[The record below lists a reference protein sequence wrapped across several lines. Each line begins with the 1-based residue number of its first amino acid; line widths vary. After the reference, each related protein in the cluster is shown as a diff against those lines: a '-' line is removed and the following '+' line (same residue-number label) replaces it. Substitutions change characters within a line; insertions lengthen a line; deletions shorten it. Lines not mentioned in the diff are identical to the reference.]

1 MKPIT
6 TTSIARTL
14 VVAAL
19 ALAAL
24 GGTALAH
31 KPSDA
36 HLRLA
41 TSGARLDGRLD
52 VAIRDLDGALALDG
66 DGDGEV
72 TWGEL
77 TAATPRITAYLRD
90 RLALAADGRPC
101 ELALGTAALTDLSDG
116 AYWAQPVTARCPA
129 APAEA
134 VTVTYG
140 LLFDIDAQ
148 HRGLVHVAG
157 STEIIRDGAPVR
169 IALDAGTSFGA
180 FVKEGIWHIWL
191 GFDHVL
197 FLLCLLLPAVF
208 PRIGGRPRPAESLR
222 GVVIEVLEIV
232 TAFTLAHSITLVI
245 SAAGILQLPSRF
257 VETAIAISVVAA
269 ALNNLARAVDAR
281 WAVAFA
287 LGLLHGFGFSSVL
300 IDLGL
305 PSNQLI
311 TSLLGFNVGVEL
323 GQLAIVVALLPVLYW
338 IRRTFAYRALL
349 LGGSSI
355 AAVIATMW
363 TFERWFA

>member
-1 MKPIT
+1 MSKET
-6 TTSIARTL
+6 
-14 VVAAL
+14 VAGL
-19 ALAAL
+19 ALAAAIL
-24 GGTALAH
+24 VGSTGTALAH

-36 HLRLA
+36 HLRL
-41 TSGARLDGRLD
+41 TVNGARLDGRID
-52 VAIRDLDGALALDG
+52 VAVRDLDGALSLDEDG
-66 DGDGEV
+66 DGDV

-77 TAATPRITAYLRD
+77 TAAAPRIASYLTD

-101 ELALGTAALTDLSDG
+101 QLALGAAALVDLSDG
-116 AYWAQPVTARCPA
+116 AYWAQPISTRCPA

-169 IALDAGTSFGA
+169 IPVERGASFAA
-180 FVKEGIWHIWL
+180 FTKEGIWHIWVGL
-191 GFDHVL
+191 DHVL

-208 PRIGGRPRPAESLR
+208 PRVGGRARPAESLR
-222 GVVIEVLEIV
+222 GVVAEVLEIV

-245 SAAGILQLPSRF
+245 SAVGLLQLPSRL
-257 VETAIAISVVAA
+257 VETSIAISVVAA
-269 ALNNLARAVDAR
+269 ALNNLVRVIDAR

-305 PSNQLI
+305 PSDQLI
-311 TSLLGFNVGVEL
+311 ASLLGFNAGVEI
-323 GQLAIVVALLPVLYW
+323 GQLAIVVALLPALYW
-338 IRRTFAYRALL
+338 LRHTLAYRALL
-349 LGGSSI
+349 YGGSGV

-363 TFERWFA
+363 TFQRWLA

>member
-1 MKPIT
+1 VTP
-6 TTSIARTL
+6 TSIPPIARAL
-14 VVAAL
+14 VL
-19 ALAAL
+19 AVLGLAAL
-24 GGTALAH
+24 GGAAHAH

-52 VAIRDLDGALALDG
+52 VAVRDLDGALDLDG
-66 DGDGEV
+66 DNDGEI

-77 TAATPRITAYLRD
+77 TAAAPRITAYVRD
-90 RLALAADGRPC
+90 RLAIAADGQAC
-101 ELALGTAALTDLSDG
+101 ELELGAAALTDLSDG

-134 VTVTYG
+134 VTVSYG

-157 STEIIRDGAPVR
+157 STEIIRDGRPVR
-169 IALDAGTSFGA
+169 IAVGGGASFGA

-208 PRIGGRPRPAESLR
+208 PRIGGRPQPAESLR
-222 GVVIEVLEIV
+222 GVVTEVLEIV

-245 SAAGILQLPSRF
+245 SAAGLLSLPSRF

-305 PSNQLI
+305 PGDQLI
-311 TSLLGFNVGVEL
+311 TSLLGFNVGVEI
-323 GQLAIVVALLPVLYW
+323 GQLAIVVALLPALYG

>member
-6 TTSIARTL
+6 IKTTRAIVLATL
-14 VVAAL
+14 VL
-19 ALAAL
+19 GAL
-24 GGTALAH
+24 GGPALAH

-41 TSGARLDGRLD
+41 SDGARLEGRLD
-52 VAIRDLDGALALDG
+52 VAVRDLDGALALD
-66 DGDGEV
+66 DNGDGEV

-77 TAATPRITAYLRD
+77 TAASPRITAYVRD
-90 RLALAADGRPC
+90 RLAIAADGQPC
-101 ELALGTAALTDLSDG
+101 DVELGTAALTDLSDG
-116 AYWAQPVTARCPA
+116 AYLAQPVTARCPA

-140 LLFDIDAQ
+140 LLFDLDAQ

-169 IALDAGTSFGA
+169 IAIGAGTSFGT
-180 FVKEGIWHIWL
+180 FVKEGIWHIWIGL
-191 GFDHVL
+191 DHIL

-208 PRIGGRPRPAESLR
+208 PRIGGRPQPAETMR
-222 GVVIEVLEIV
+222 GVAIEVLEIV

-245 SAAGILQLPSRF
+245 SAAGIVHLPSRI
-257 VETAIAISVVAA
+257 VETAIAFSVVAA
-269 ALNNLARAVDAR
+269 ALNNLVRAIDAR

-300 IDLGL
+300 VDLGL
-305 PSNQLI
+305 PSNQLV
-311 TSLLGFNVGVEL
+311 TSLLGFNVGVEI

-338 IRRTFAYRALL
+338 IRRTLAYRALL